1 MCEQRDAAEAWCA
14 RHWDSL
20 EAARGVA
27 CRRHLLVL
35 ARRKREAL
43 PRLLRLEVEMLQ
55 ELRLALDEYIRKQ
68 DYRFRHEPLGE
79 ERDAPRRA
87 LAWAAGAEGLG

>member
-1 MCEQRDAAEAWCA
+1 
-14 RHWDSL
+14 
-20 EAARGVA
+20 
-27 CRRHLLVL
+27 
-35 ARRKREAL
+35 
-43 PRLLRLEVEMLQ
+43 MLQ